1 MNEKKTNVS
10 IVTINENKLML
21 HFKKDSIIIK
31 KLTKAICC
39 LKKMHLKHNG
49 TLKDKSINQNQTNL
63 KKREHLKI

>member
-1 MNEKKTNVS
+1 MNEKKNLS
-10 IVTINENKLML
+10 IVMINENKLML

-31 KLTKAICC
+31 KLNKTICC